1 MPNKINLSIKLL
13 TQHEK
18 FVLFIFLIS
27 QLIIGF
33 FDFLS
38 IGSIILFLNGIINR
52 TLEQDFITLL
62 SMLNISIV
70 ESNILYFLS
79 ILIITVFVIKNL
91 LQIIYIALSTA
102 FFNSIKIRLSK
113 KLFNYYLK
121 LPLDS
126 FYNKDYSEYLR
137 DVNNETQVFTLYL
150 QSLFSYVNYFINIIV
165 ISSLTL
171 FFYDWITT
179 LILLISFFGLYL
191 LFFKLLQNEL
201 NKLSD
206 LRKQISKLLL
216 KVLNNSFK
224 NIREIKIFNLIDSNV
239 LQYKY
244 YDKIKKSISIRK
256 SIIGN
261 IPKHIL
267 ETIIVILVFCF
278 LFYGVGD
285 FNSNEQVII
294 EKSQFLI
301 VILVIISR
309 IMPLIINL
317 SKQKGNMEFAKTS
330 ISVFF
335 SKASKIKINIK
346 KKNNK
351 KKGIKF
357 FGKIY
362 EIKKLNFSY
371 GKNVIF
377 KDANLSAKKNNF
389 ILISG
394 PNSSGKST
402 LFDLILGLISSNKNN
417 NSSFFIDNKPFNPN
431 DQNFIKCSFQ
441 DGNVLNDTIK
451 NNIILDSK
459 IENNEYSKILELCT
473 LDKFLKKLPN
483 KDLTLV
489 DESGI
494 KLSGGVKQKISIAR
508 MLCSLWGSNIKIA
521 ILDEATSEIDN
532 VSEKKIFTNLKK
544 SKYLDLLFYSS
555 HNISLIKY
563 ADKRYKIQN
572 KKLIII

>member
-1 MPNKINLSIKLL
+1 MPNNIKLSIKLL

-18 FVLFIFLIS
+18 FLLFIFLIS

-38 IGSIILFLNGIINR
+38 LGSIILFLNGIINR

-62 SMLNISIV
+62 DKLNIPII
-70 ESNILYFLS
+70 EANILYFLS
-79 ILIITVFVIKNL
+79 ILIISVFVIKNL
-91 LQIIYIALSTA
+91 LQVIYIAFSTA
-102 FFNSIKIRLSK
+102 HFNSIKIRLSK

-126 FYNKDYSEYLR
+126 FYKKDYSEYVR
-137 DVNNETQVFTLYL
+137 DVNNETNVFTLYL
-150 QSLFSYVNYFINIIV
+150 QSLFSYANYFINIIIV
-165 ISSLTL
+165 SSLTL

-179 LILLISFFGLYL
+179 LILLIFFFSLYF

-206 LRKQISKLLL
+206 LRKQIAKLLI

-224 NIREIKIFNLIDSNV
+224 NIREIKIFNLIDINISR
-239 LQYKY
+239 YKY
-244 YDKIKKSISIRK
+244 YDKIKRSISIKK
-256 SIIGN
+256 SIIGS
-261 IPKHIL
+261 IPRHIL
-267 ETIIVILVFCF
+267 ETIIVILIFCF
-278 LFYGVGD
+278 LFYDVGG
-285 FNSNEQVII
+285 FNSKEQVII
-294 EKSQFLI
+294 EKSQSLI

-309 IMPLIINL
+309 IMPLFINL

-346 KKNNK
+346 KKSNK
-351 KKGIKF
+351 KNEIKF
-357 FGKIY
+357 FGKIF

-402 LFDLILGLISSNKNN
+402 LFDLILGLISLNKKK
-417 NSSFFIDNKPFNPN
+417 NSIFFIDKKPFNPN
-431 DQNFIKCSFQ
+431 NQNFIKCSFQ
-441 DGNVLNDTIK
+441 DGNILNDTIK
-451 NNIILDSK
+451 NNIILDSN
-459 IENNEYSKILELCT
+459 IENNEYLKILELCT
-473 LDKFLKKLPN
+473 LDKFLKKLPK

-521 ILDEATSEIDN
+521 IMDEATSEIDN
-532 VSEKKIFTNLKK
+532 ISEKKIFTNLKK

-563 ADKRYKIQN
+563 ADKKYKIQS